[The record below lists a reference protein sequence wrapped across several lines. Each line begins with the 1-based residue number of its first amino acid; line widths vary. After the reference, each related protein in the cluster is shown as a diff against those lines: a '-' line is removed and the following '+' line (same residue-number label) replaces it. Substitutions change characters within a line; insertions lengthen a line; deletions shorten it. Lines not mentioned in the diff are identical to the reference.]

1 MLIIKNCFENKSY
14 ILFFPH
20 FFRYWTSAEETSK
33 LCQRVQNWEE
43 RINPIL
49 EEEEQRREFDIHRYE
64 SELLENFDK
73 LGEDKPFYGLLR
85 KEAPSYDISRYFLAS
100 LTLSNTGNI
109 ELISSLSSNNFT
121 EVSNELHCKV
131 IKLERHHEVFDDSN
145 VSL

>member
-1 MLIIKNCFENKSY
+1 MKEDLEDLHRPLSAMNYEEMLRYFLHKSQIFSSLSLNFEFTSQFYAQILVSSCIIFYVLLIIKNCFENKSY

-73 LGEDKPFYGLLR
+73 LGEDKPFYG
-85 KEAPSYDISRYFLAS
+85 
-100 LTLSNTGNI
+100 
-109 ELISSLSSNNFT
+109 
-121 EVSNELHCKV
+121 
-131 IKLERHHEVFDDSN
+131 VF
-145 VSL
+145 